1 MCFAN
6 WVFSIPK
13 QKLACMYCRWLCPGK
28 ISCVVFQTSNLLC
41 SRGVGSLLFGRSFT
55 SELTSFSVLWLCV
68 MTYEMGSPEIYCP
81 TWFFVAA
88 VLIIA
93 LICPCREAEMRT
105 VSEATNARV
114 VWFSTLALWVC
125 IAVSVL
131 QVWHLQGFFR
141 KKKLI

>member
-1 MCFAN
+1 MEAQRFF
-6 WVFSIPK
+6 FSKLGVIPF
-13 QKLACMYCRWLCPGK
+13 P
-28 ISCVVFQTSNLLC
+28 LLITEIQ
-41 SRGVGSLLFGRSFT
+41 SIRKPRDLLPYRIF
-55 SELTSFSVLWLCV
+55 C
-68 MTYEMGSPEIYCP
+68 
-81 TWFFVAA
+81 VAA
-88 VLIIA
+88 LLIIA